1 MLQGNEQFKRGEYD
15 AAIKFYTEG
24 LDMLGGKTSS
34 ETAVILKN
42 RAACFL
48 KLGNYQISIT
58 FTFTFT
64 FTFFF
69 LAFLLLF

>member
-15 AAIKFYTEG
+15 AAVKFYTEG

-48 KLGNYQISIT
+48 KLGSYQISV
-58 FTFTFT
+58 TFTFT